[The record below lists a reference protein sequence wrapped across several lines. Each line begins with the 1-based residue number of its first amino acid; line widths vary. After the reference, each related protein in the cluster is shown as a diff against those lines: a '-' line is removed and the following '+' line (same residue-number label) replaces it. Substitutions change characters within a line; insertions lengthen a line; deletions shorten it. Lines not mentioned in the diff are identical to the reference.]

1 MSECAVGIRSGQH
14 STKIIGLVN
23 PTTINGGGKSFG
35 THDQAL
41 EQKKILVYK
50 EVVFLH

>member
-1 MSECAVGIRSGQH
+1 MSQVCCSFWGEESMSECAVGIRSGQH

-35 THDQAL
+35 THD
-41 EQKKILVYK
+41 
-50 EVVFLH
+50 